1 MLITDIGTDSNIYCQ
16 TNRNLNGD
24 RNSRTKYFF
33 IRGRSVTFA
42 ARLKIF
48 PVVAHYIETLNDAQ
62 REAVV
67 NFNAPSLIVAGAGS
81 GKTRVL
87 TCRIAYMLEQGV
99 APHSILALTFTN
111 KAAREMRERI
121 GALVS
126 SQLSRYLW
134 MGTFHSIFA
143 RILRAEADKLGFP
156 SSFTIYDTADCKNVI
171 KSIIKELNLNDE
183 TYKVG
188 DLASRISLA
197 KNNLVT
203 PEAYEANTSYIAEDR
218 ERRRPQFAQVYK
230 LYVHKCKEFGAMDFD
245 DLLLYINILFRDFPD
260 VLKKYQQQFRYILVD
275 EYQDTNYAQYIII
288 RRLAQAHANVCVV
301 GDDAQSIYSFRGAKI
316 ENILRFRND
325 FPNAQ
330 VFKLERNYRSTQTI
344 VNAANSV
351 IGKNKRQIK
360 KEVFSREEIGEP
372 IKVLRAY
379 TDQEEA
385 ALIASDVWAKVM
397 ATHTEYSEFAIL
409 YRTNAQSRVLEEAL
423 RKRNIPY
430 KIYGGMSFYQRK
442 EIKDLVAY
450 IRLVVNPRDDE
461 AFRRIINYP
470 ARGIGDVTVGR
481 IAEAAARR
489 ELSLWD
495 ALNTLDPAEMALH
508 GSAAKKVADFTAM
521 IRTLS
526 DAKATSD
533 AYRLGLEIATRS
545 GILGS
550 FKVQQTPE
558 AMSAVDNIEEL
569 LNSIQAFA
577 EEHAERDP
585 EAGPV
590 TIEEWLQNIALL
602 TDADNEK
609 PEERNKVTLMTV
621 HAAKGLEFK
630 YVYIAGLEE
639 NLFPSLM
646 SMNGEEGLEE
656 ERRLFYV
663 ALTRAKTAAVLSFA
677 QQRFKW
683 GEMTF
688 SQPSRFLKEIDPRY
702 LDVAFDLGEDDEE
715 ETDSM
720 PAGSA
725 RYSSRT
731 AYGSSDRHETRRTAS
746 GQNRPFYG
754 RSERNER
761 PTDGRSVY
769 QARTDVSAGRSNGSS
784 MYGRQ
789 AITPGSSQSNPT
801 PQVGLGTRFKSV
813 GRRPAENKGSVPS
826 ESGLASSGAATSSA
840 VGGELAV
847 GVRVEHDKFGCGRV
861 TAIEMLAGDQKITV
875 EFDGAGR
882 KTLLRKFAK
891 LRVIG

>member
-1 MLITDIGTDSNIYCQ
+1 MS
-16 TNRNLNGD
+16 
-24 RNSRTKYFF
+24 
-33 IRGRSVTFA
+33 
-42 ARLKIF
+42 
-48 PVVAHYIETLNDAQ
+48 HYIETLNDAQ
-62 REAVV
+62 RAAVV

-99 APHSILALTFTN
+99 APRNILALTFTN

-121 GALVS
+121 GTLVS
-126 SQLSRYLW
+126 SQLSRSLW

-143 RILRAEADKLGFP
+143 RILRAEAELLGYP
-156 SSFTIYDTADCKNVI
+156 SSFTIYDTADSKNVI
-171 KSIIKELNLNDE
+171 KGIVKEMNLSDE
-183 TYKVG
+183 TYKIG

-197 KNNLVT
+197 KNNLVV
-203 PEAYEANTSYIAEDR
+203 PEAYEANASYIAEDR
-218 ERRRPQFAQVYK
+218 ERRRPQFAEVYK
-230 LYVHKCKEFGAMDFD
+230 QYVRKCKEFGAMDFD
-245 DLLLYINILFRDFPD
+245 DLLLNINILFRDHPEA
-260 VLKKYQQQFRYILVD
+260 LAKYQERFRYILVD

-288 RRLAQAHANVCVV
+288 RRLAQHHANVCVV

-316 ENILRFRND
+316 ENILRFKND
-325 FPNAQ
+325 FPTAQ
-330 VFKLERNYRSTQTI
+330 VFKLEQNYRSTQTI

-351 IGKNKRQIK
+351 IEKNKKQIRK
-360 KEVFSREEIGEP
+360 ASFSREDKGEP

-385 ALIASDVWAKVM
+385 AIIASDMWAKVM
-397 ATHTEYSEFAIL
+397 DTHTEYSEFAIL

-481 IAEAAARR
+481 IADAAARAG
-489 ELSLWD
+489 LSLWD
-495 ALNTLDPAEMALH
+495 AVSTLDPGEMDLR
-508 GSAAKKVADFTAM
+508 GSAGKKVADFTAM
-521 IRTLS
+521 IRSLGEMKDT
-526 DAKATSD
+526 AD

-550 FKVQQTPE
+550 FKIQQTPE

-569 LNSIQAFA
+569 LNSIQSFA
-577 EEHAERDP
+577 EENAERDP

-609 PEERNKVTLMTV
+609 PEERNKVILMTV
-621 HAAKGLEFK
+621 HAAKGLEYK

-688 SQPSRFLKEIDPRY
+688 SQPSRFLKEIDPQY
-702 LDVAFDLGEDDEE
+702 LDVAFELGGDEGGEESSLGGSGRREGRMPYGGQGRYEGGATPAGAGRPAYGRRDGEDRHYNGRPIYRKREE
-715 ETDSM
+715 GTGASGYG
-720 PAGSA
+720 AGSPYA
-725 RYSSRT
+725 RREP
-731 AYGSSDRHETRRTAS
+731 AAGQVRPET
-746 GQNRPFYG
+746 
-754 RSERNER
+754 
-761 PTDGRSVY
+761 V
-769 QARTDVSAGRSNGSS
+769 
-784 MYGRQ
+784 
-789 AITPGSSQSNPT
+789 

-813 GRRPAENKGSVPS
+813 GRRPAESREEHESVRQGVPAAAVGS
-826 ESGLASSGAATSSA
+826 GSGAAGGVKA
-840 VGGELAV
+840 VDSGGELVV
-847 GVRVEHDKFGCGRV
+847 GALVEHDKFGRGRV
-861 TAIEMLAGDQKITV
+861 AALETMAGDQKITV
-875 EFDGAGR
+875 EFEAAGR
-882 KTLLRKFAK
+882 RTLLRKFAK